1 MTIENLKIAIAKL
14 IIKRQNEQNT
24 ENIKKINEKL
34 DKLYNIKYLYY
45 EQEQKFIC
53 TNCTNY

>member
-24 ENIKKINEKL
+24 ENIKRINEKL

>member
-14 IIKRQNEQNT
+14 ILKRQNEHNT
-24 ENIKKINEKL
+24 ENIKRINEKL